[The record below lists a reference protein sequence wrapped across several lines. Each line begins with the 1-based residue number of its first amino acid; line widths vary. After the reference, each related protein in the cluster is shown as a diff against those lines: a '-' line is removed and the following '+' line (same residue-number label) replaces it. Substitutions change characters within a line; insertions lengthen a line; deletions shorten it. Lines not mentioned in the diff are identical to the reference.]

1 MVILTLGK
9 GGVKYES
16 QVCNFGYHKNRFKQ
30 SNCSKMEWDA
40 KEIDG
45 SKNVLGIVNYMME
58 ENRAGIG
65 Q

>member
-1 MVILTLGK
+1 
-9 GGVKYES
+9 
-16 QVCNFGYHKNRFKQ
+16 
-30 SNCSKMEWDA
+30 MEWDA

-65 Q
+65 